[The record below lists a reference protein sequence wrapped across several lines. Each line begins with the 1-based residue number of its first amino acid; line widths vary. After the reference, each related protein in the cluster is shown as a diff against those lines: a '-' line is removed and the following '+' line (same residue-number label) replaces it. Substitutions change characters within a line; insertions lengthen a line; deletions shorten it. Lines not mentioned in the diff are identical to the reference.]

1 MLKAMIKKFTLLV
14 AVGLSVMTNGCKK
27 ANDSEN
33 NSASDT
39 ISVSQ
44 PSANV
49 NDSKTPTV
57 NAIPVDG
64 KYPTITFE
72 HEEHDFGTIQQGDKV
87 VYDFK
92 FKNTGEADLTI
103 TSARGSCGCTVPEY
117 PKTPIKVGKTGN
129 IKVSFDSTGKHGETS
144 KTVTLLC
151 NTKEG
156 NKILTI
162 KANIEVPKKG

>member
-1 MLKAMIKKFTLLV
+1 MIKKFSLLV
-14 AVGLSVMTNGCKK
+14 AVGLLVMTNACKK
-27 ANDSEN
+27 ANGSEN
-33 NSASDT
+33 SSATDT
-39 ISVSQ
+39 ISVRK
-44 PSANV
+44 PSVTV
-49 NDSKTPTV
+49 NDSNTPTV
-57 NAIPVDG
+57 NTASIDG

-117 PKTPIKVGKTGN
+117 PKTPITIGKTGN
-129 IKVSFDSTGKHGETS
+129 IKVSFDSTGKHGATS
-144 KTVTLLC
+144 KTVMLLC

>member
-1 MLKAMIKKFTLLV
+1 MLKVMIKKFSLLV
-14 AVGLSVMTNGCKK
+14 VVGVSVIINGCKK

-33 NSASDT
+33 NSATDT
-39 ISVSQ
+39 ITVSQ
-44 PSANV
+44 PSAAV

-57 NAIPVDG
+57 NAVPVDG
-64 KYPTITFE
+64 KYPIITFE
-72 HEEHDFGTIQQGDKV
+72 HEEHDFGIIQQGDKV

-92 FKNTGEADLTI
+92 FKNTGEADLLI

-129 IKVSFDSTGKHGETS
+129 IKVSFDSTGKQGETS
-144 KTVTLLC
+144 KTVTLFC

>member
-1 MLKAMIKKFTLLV
+1 MIKKFTLFV
-14 AVGLSVMTNGCKK
+14 AVGLLVMANGCKK
-27 ANDSEN
+27 ANDSEI
-33 NSASDT
+33 NSATDT

-44 PSANV
+44 PSATV
-49 NDSKTPTV
+49 NDSNAPTV
-57 NAIPVDG
+57 NAAPVDG

-92 FKNTGEADLTI
+92 FKNTGEANLTI

-129 IKVSFDSTGKHGETS
+129 IKVSFDSKGKHGETS
-144 KTVTLLC
+144 KTVTFLC

>member
-1 MLKAMIKKFTLLV
+1 MIKKFTLFV
-14 AVGLSVMTNGCKK
+14 AVGLLVMANGCKK
-27 ANDSEN
+27 ANDSEI
-33 NSASDT
+33 NSATDT

-44 PSANV
+44 PSATV
-49 NDSKTPTV
+49 NDSNAPTV
-57 NAIPVDG
+57 NAAPVDG

-117 PKTPIKVGKTGN
+117 PKTPIKVGKTGK

>member
-1 MLKAMIKKFTLLV
+1 MIKKFSLLV
-14 AVGLSVMTNGCKK
+14 AVGLLVMTTACKK
-27 ANDSEN
+27 TNESEN
-33 NSASDT
+33 SPATDT
-39 ISVSQ
+39 ISVQ
-44 PSANV
+44 PSATANGS
-49 NDSKTPTV
+49 NTTTANTP
-57 NAIPVDG
+57 PVDG

-92 FKNTGEADLTI
+92 FKNTGEADLMI
-103 TSARGSCGCTVPEY
+103 TSARGSCGCTVPDY
-117 PKTPIKVGKTGN
+117 PKTPIKVGESGKIHVWFT
-129 IKVSFDSTGKHGETS
+129 SAGKHGETS

-162 KANIEVPKKG
+162 KANIKVPKKG